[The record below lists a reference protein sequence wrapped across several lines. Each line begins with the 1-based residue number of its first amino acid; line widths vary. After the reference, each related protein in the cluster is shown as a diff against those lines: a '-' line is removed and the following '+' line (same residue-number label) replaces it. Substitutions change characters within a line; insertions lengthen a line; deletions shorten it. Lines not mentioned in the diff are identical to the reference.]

1 VSPEAVKKKV
11 NTIASNTSSVTGEN
25 KDSFLFF
32 NPYFHMI
39 ERNFENLKAVVMII
53 IFKGRFMPA
62 RMTWSDG
69 INGFVLLTSHFSL
82 LIFHTH

>member
-53 IFKGRFMPA
+53 IFKGRFMV
-62 RMTWSDG
+62 
-69 INGFVLLTSHFSL
+69 NGFVLLTSHFSL